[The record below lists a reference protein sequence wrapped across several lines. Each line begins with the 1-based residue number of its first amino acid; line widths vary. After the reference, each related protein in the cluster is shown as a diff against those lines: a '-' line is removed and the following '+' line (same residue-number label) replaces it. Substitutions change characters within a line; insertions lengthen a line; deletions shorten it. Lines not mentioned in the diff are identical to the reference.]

1 MQGVVDFPQ
10 LSSLPEQIQ
19 RLSDTVEELLKEI
32 KGAAAAPAPVDEFL
46 TPAQAAERYHVTTLT
61 LRNLEKRDIL
71 NLLDHSLR
79 ADGVQIFIGQESGF
93 KILDDC
99 SVITAPYSADNEVV
113 GVIGVIGPTRMAYER
128 VIPIVDVTAK
138 ILGAALARR

>member
-61 LRNLEKRDIL
+61 LRNLEKRAILKGRRLGRRVLYRVSDI
-71 NLLDHSLR
+71 D
-79 ADGVQIFIGQESGF
+79 
-93 KILDDC
+93 
-99 SVITAPYSADNEVV
+99 
-113 GVIGVIGPTRMAYER
+113 
-128 VIPIVDVTAK
+128 
-138 ILGAALARR
+138 AALDTNSTGRSR